1 MSELSIYLRFATV
14 AILAVLLPLAV
25 VLLAIEWVE
34 LPAVLADARH
44 YGIRTLLG
52 FGVSAGCILVW
63 MLLRLR
69 QLLRSLKE
77 SLPVGEQARRLRR
90 LWIDGALSIAFYAF
104 AGPVSLTWDVGMFSA
119 QTPPEVWIIL
129 SLLPPILFVY
139 MSVPLFLYTQNLLGR
154 EIGAQLSGYAGV
166 PVWLH
171 SFLVGVGITFL
182 STTSFVLYEFA
193 ILGSIHL
200 AMAFVSVVLLIFAAV
215 VSLLAYRGQQ
225 QAIAP
230 LSHFLNPAAAGAHG
244 PTLAELQPR
253 SLDVI
258 GRAIGRLR
266 ELFEENERLARE
278 ERVQAHRNRLF
289 AATATDYFFS
299 LDKDLRFDF
308 VSDRLEA
315 ISGYPVASF
324 IGVSGFSLDVGADP
338 EREEELHARL
348 RAHAPFRKYQ
358 FSIQDAAGRTRY
370 LEVSGT
376 PNFDDTGVFQG
387 YLGAG
392 SDVTE
397 VVEAEISLRD
407 RDKVL
412 AQAQK
417 MEAVGQLTGGIA
429 HDFNNL
435 LTAVI
440 GNLELLQLRVGGD
453 LEAQRHA
460 GAALRAAIRGAAL
473 TQRLLAFSRRQALAP
488 EAVDVRALIEGMME
502 LMVRTLGAQI
512 EIRISGEEKLWAAHV
527 DPHQLESALLNLAIN
542 ARDAMP
548 RGGALEFRLTNV
560 VGGRSSGEDCVVI
573 EVCDEG
579 VGIDADALP
588 HVFEPFFTTK
598 KQGEGSGL
606 GLSVV
611 YGFVQQSGGE
621 VSIFSRSNEGTRVEL
636 RLPRSGES
644 SSSRTGVGAT
654 NDERTTGAHIM
665 VIEDDPAVRMVMI
678 DALSSGGHRVT
689 VVDTADAAVGHEA
702 VDDLDLVIS
711 DIILPG
717 QRTGL
722 DAAAELIER
731 KPGLKVLLM
740 TGYADEVLRRQGRD
754 IGEIPLLHKPFT
766 LAELHSRVAG
776 LLRG

>member
-1 MSELSIYLRFATV
+1 MSEFSIYLRFATV
-14 AILAVLLPLAV
+14 AMLAILLPLVV
-25 VLLAIEWVE
+25 VLSAIEWVE
-34 LPAVLADARH
+34 LPAVIANARH
-44 YGIRTLLG
+44 YGVQTLLV
-52 FGVSAGCILVW
+52 FGVSACCILLW
-63 MLLRLR
+63 MLLRIR
-69 QLLRSLKE
+69 HLLLSLKA
-77 SLPVGEQARRLRR
+77 SMPVSEQSRRLRR
-90 LWIDGALSIAFYAF
+90 LWIDGALSIALYTL
-104 AGPVSLTWDVGMFSA
+104 AGPINLTWDVGLFSA
-119 QTPPEVWIIL
+119 QTPGEVWIIL
-129 SLLPPILFVY
+129 GLLPPIMFVY

-154 EIGAQLSGYAGV
+154 EIGDQLSGYAGV

-182 STTSFVLYEFA
+182 SATSFVLYEFTVR
-193 ILGSIHL
+193 GSIDL
-200 AMAFVSVVLLIFAAV
+200 AVALVWLALLIFAVV

-230 LSHFLNPAAAGAHG
+230 LSRFLDPAVPGAHG
-244 PTLAELQPR
+244 AALAELKPR

-258 GRAIGRLR
+258 GRAIARLR
-266 ELFEENERLARE
+266 ELLGENERLARE
-278 ERVQAHRNRLF
+278 ERSQTHRNRLY
-289 AATATDYFFS
+289 AAAATDYFFS
-299 LDKDLRFDF
+299 VDKDLRFDF

-324 IGVSGFSLDVGADP
+324 IGVSGLTLDMGVDP
-338 EREEELHARL
+338 VLEDELHARL
-348 RAHAPFRKYQ
+348 RAREPFRNYR
-358 FSIQDAAGRTRY
+358 FSIQDASGKTRY
-370 LEVSGT
+370 LQVSGQ
-376 PNFDDTGVFQG
+376 PNFDDAGVFQG

-392 SDVTE
+392 TDVTE
-397 VVEAEISLRD
+397 FVEAEISLRE
-407 RDKVL
+407 RDKAL

-440 GNLELLQLRVGGD
+440 GNLELLQLRVGTD
-453 LEAQRHA
+453 AEARRHA
-460 GAALRAAIRGAAL
+460 GAALRAAIRGASL

-488 EAVDVRALIEGMME
+488 EAVDVRSLIEGMME

-512 EIRISGEEKLWAAHV
+512 DIRISGEEGLWAAHV

-548 RGGALEFRLTNV
+548 RGGVLEFRLANV
-560 VGGRSSGEDCVVI
+560 EGGRSSGEDCVVI

-579 VGIDADALP
+579 TGIDTDALP

-621 VSIFSRSNEGTRVEL
+621 VSIFSRTDEGTRVEL

-644 SSSRTGVGAT
+644 AFRRSGVDVLK
-654 NDERTTGAHIM
+654 DERTTGAHIM
-665 VIEDDPAVRMVMI
+665 VIEDDPAVRMVI
-678 DALSSGGHRVT
+678 VEALSSGGHRVT
-689 VVDTADAAVGHEA
+689 VVDTADAAVVHEA
-702 VDDLDLVIS
+702 VDDIDLVIS
-711 DIILPG
+711 DIVLPG

-722 DAAAELIER
+722 DAVAELMVR
-731 KPGLKVLLM
+731 RPGLKVLLM
-740 TGYADEVLRRQGRD
+740 TGYADDVLRRQGRD

-766 LAELHSRVAG
+766 LAELHSRVTQ